1 MKIKFVVKTETGFLT
16 GEALK
21 THLQE
26 VGFQMPKYISYKPVA
41 LPERPTCPTT
51 GTLEN
56 VIEWKKYTTALN
68 LAILKNKALK
78 ADFNFKMASLTA
90 LLESTFVMAVY
101 VQQGT
106 LPDGRKNMVW
116 AIVPTTFKWS
126 TAAVQVN
133 GKNIDFICNNSIGY

>member
-1 MKIKFVVKTETGFLT
+1 MKIKLVVKTETGFLT

-21 THLQE
+21 IHLLKI
-26 VGFQMPKYISYKPVA
+26 GFAMPKYISYKPVA

-56 VIEWKKYTTALN
+56 VVTWKKYTTALN
-68 LAILKNKALK
+68 LVILKNKSLK
-78 ADFNFKMASLTA
+78 AEFNFKMASLAQT
-90 LLESTFVMAVY
+90 LENTFVMAVY

-116 AIVPTTFKWS
+116 AIVPTTFRWS

-133 GKNIDFICNNSIGY
+133 GKSIDFICNNQIGY